1 MFESLIKANLKRVK
15 IFEECV
21 SDKDCVKSSSEKN
34 AEYQIDA
41 TTSHIRMYNFI
52 EYKDRRPGIN
62 RNVKSLEL

>member
-21 SDKDCVKSSSEKN
+21 SNKDCVKSSSEKN

-52 EYKDRRPGIN
+52 E
-62 RNVKSLEL
+62 